1 MKIAVCQSNPIIGDL
16 KGNKGKILAGYK
28 LAEKDKADLIVFP
41 ELFLCGY
48 PPLDLVEKKEFRD
61 AVRKAAEEIAAV
73 TGEVGLI
80 FGSITETFEDNIGTN
95 VYNSAI
101 LCFDGK
107 IQFVQHKTL
116 IPNYDVFDEVRYFES
131 AKEISVFEFKG
142 EKLGISICEDIW
154 NDVDYWKHLRYS
166 VDPIKK
172 LFDGGATVLINI
184 SASPYAYGKRLERLA
199 MLSKLT
205 SDDKLPLVYACCVG
219 AQTELIFDGAS
230 MCFDK
235 TGKLC
240 LIGKKFDEDYFVFD
254 TDKEY
259 EPVKEIEGSL
269 AEEVTEALVLGL
281 KDYARKTGF
290 KKALI
295 GLSGGIDSAIVAYLA
310 VKAFGSENVHV
321 VMMPSQ
327 YSSDGSISDSEK
339 LIANLGISS
348 DTISIQEV
356 VDKTLEL
363 LKDAFHGKG
372 EDVTEENLQSRV
384 RGLYLMA
391 MSNKH
396 GYLLCTTGNKS
407 EIATGYA
414 TLYGDMCGALAVIGD
429 VYKTQIY
436 QLANHINKNKEIIPH
451 EIIKK
456 APSAELRPNQ
466 TDQDSLPPYDLLDT
480 ILKMYLEEQKEFD
493 EISKKIGNESIVK
506 KVLRLV
512 DLNEF
517 KRKQTA
523 PVLRVSTKA
532 FGYGRRFPIVQGWR
546 K

>member
-1 MKIAVCQSNPIIGDL
+1 
-16 KGNKGKILAGYK
+16 
-28 LAEKDKADLIVFP
+28 
-41 ELFLCGY
+41 
-48 PPLDLVEKKEFRD
+48 
-61 AVRKAAEEIAAV
+61 
-73 TGEVGLI
+73 
-80 FGSITETFEDNIGTN
+80 
-95 VYNSAI
+95 
-101 LCFDGK
+101 
-107 IQFVQHKTL
+107 
-116 IPNYDVFDEVRYFES
+116 
-131 AKEISVFEFKG
+131 
-142 EKLGISICEDIW
+142 
-154 NDVDYWKHLRYS
+154 
-166 VDPIKK
+166 
-172 LFDGGATVLINI
+172 
-184 SASPYAYGKRLERLA
+184 
-199 MLSKLT
+199 
-205 SDDKLPLVYACCVG
+205 
-219 AQTELIFDGAS
+219 
-230 MCFDK
+230 
-235 TGKLC
+235 
-240 LIGKKFDEDYFVFD
+240 
-254 TDKEY
+254 DKEY